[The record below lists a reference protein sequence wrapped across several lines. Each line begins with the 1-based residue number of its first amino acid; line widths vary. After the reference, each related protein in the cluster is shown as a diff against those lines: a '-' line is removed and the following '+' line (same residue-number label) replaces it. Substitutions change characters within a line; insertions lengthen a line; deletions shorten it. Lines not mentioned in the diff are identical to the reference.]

1 VCYAVAYP
9 GDVVDTIDGGVTWTL
24 DNVRAFSPLGISCP
38 DARNCLVF
46 TWGDSV
52 YVTADGGASWSQEW
66 AGGSLYN
73 VSCSLPTSCI
83 GVGQY
88 AHILLR
94 ATASGVTARPGFV
107 AADGTSPST
116 ITVTLRSALGEPLP
130 GKTVSLVQ
138 STGSALAN
146 ITPASAVS
154 DGGGQAVFSVTSNAT
169 GIDTFKA
176 TNTTDAVPIA
186 QTAAVTFVANPF
198 SATTM
203 AQSWLRNSDGATWKD
218 IDPANLSVRLT
229 PTVDSMALIGGNID
243 LWTANAGYNQDVGI
257 SVSGGTGA
265 GTTYPTVVGQPE
277 AWKESGGF
285 AGTYSPNAAFVQAV
299 LPLKAGSTY
308 TISLQWK
315 TNKPAVG
322 ATIYAGAGPIGSDF
336 SPSRLTAQLIPASSV
351 NLQKRMTTAQPTL
364 VGSDGSMWT
373 DIDPSL
379 SMGFTAPAG
388 GGTAI
393 IGGNADLWTMTAGY
407 NQDIGISVVDTGL
420 PPCTQ
425 GCQPVAWKE
434 SGGFAGTYSPNAAF
448 VQTTYQMTAGHVY
461 QVKLQW
467 KANRSGPDATI
478 VAGAGPVAGRYS
490 PTLLR
495 LLFVPSG
502 TGVSEV
508 VSTNQFSLIG
518 SDGVNWRLVDFNG
531 SLNLSIPAQATSC
544 QALVSANADLWT
556 QTAGYNQ
563 DLGIFVNGSL
573 VAWKES
579 GGIAGTYSPN
589 AAFVQ
594 TVLPIAA
601 ATAYQVQLKWKTNRQ
616 TELGATIYNGAGPIG
631 PAFSPTR
638 LTVQLV
644 SC

>member
-1 VCYAVAYP
+1 V
-9 GDVVDTIDGGVTWTL
+9 
-24 DNVRAFSPLGISCP
+24 
-38 DARNCLVF
+38 
-46 TWGDSV
+46 
-52 YVTADGGASWSQEW
+52 
-66 AGGSLYN
+66 
-73 VSCSLPTSCI
+73 
-83 GVGQY
+83 
-88 AHILLR
+88 
-94 ATASGVTARPGFV
+94 
-107 AADGTSPST
+107 
-116 ITVTLRSALGEPLP
+116 
-130 GKTVSLVQ
+130 
-138 STGSALAN
+138 
-146 ITPASAVS
+146 
-154 DGGGQAVFSVTSNAT
+154 
-169 GIDTFKA
+169 
-176 TNTTDAVPIA
+176 A
-186 QTAAVTFVANPF
+186 QTAAVTFVASPF
-198 SATTM
+198 SATTT
-203 AQSWLRNSDGATWKD
+203 AQYALRNSDGAAWKD
-218 IDPANLSVRLT
+218 IDPANLGIRLT
-229 PTVDSMALIGGNID
+229 PTVDSWALVGGNID

-257 SVSGGTGA
+257 AVSGGTSA
-265 GTTYPTVVGQPE
+265 GTTYPTVAGQPE

-285 AGTYSPNAAFVQAV
+285 AGTFSPNAALVQAV
-299 LPLKAGSTY
+299 LPMKAGSTY

-315 TNKPAVG
+315 TNKPAIG
-322 ATIYAGAGPIGSDF
+322 AMIFAGAGPIGGDF
-336 SPSRLTAQLIPASSV
+336 SPSRLTAQLIPASSG
-351 NLQKRMTTAQPTL
+351 NLQKKMSTSQPTL
-364 VGSDGSMWT
+364 VGSDGSTWI
-373 DIDPSL
+373 DIDPAL
-379 SMGFTAPAG
+379 SISFTAPAG

-393 IGGNADLWTMTAGY
+393 IGGNADLWTTTAGY

-448 VQTTYQMTAGHVY
+448 VQTTYPMTAGHVY

-467 KANRSGPDATI
+467 KANRSSLDATI
-478 VAGAGPVAGRYS
+478 VAGAGQVAGRYS
-490 PTLLR
+490 PTLLS

-502 TGVSEV
+502 TGVSDV
-508 VSTNQFSLIG
+508 VSTNQFSLVG
-518 SDGVNWRLVDFNG
+518 SNGINWQLVDFNG
-531 SLNLSIPAQATSC
+531 SLTLSIPAQATSC

-594 TVLPIAA
+594 TVVPIAA